1 MTTAP
6 TRTRRRRPPPGW
18 VPNQHGAWAMLV
30 LPLAVG
36 AVRGGLSW
44 THAWLLA
51 AWLLGYLAFFATG
64 LWLRSRRKPKYRP
77 PVVAHALATAVV
89 GGGLLVARP
98 DLVRWGVV
106 FGPLLVA
113 SLWFSARRA
122 ERDLLNDL
130 ITVGAASL
138 MVVVAFGV
146 HDDDAWLPG
155 AGSATAWVLAA
166 VVFGYFV
173 GTALYVK
180 TMIRERGNRVMYA
193 ASVTYHA
200 ALAAAALWLL
210 PPVGL
215 LFAVLAARAAVVPW
229 RWPSARPLVIGLG
242 EIAASAALAG
252 VLLRVP
258 VG

>member
-1 MTTAP
+1 
-6 TRTRRRRPPPGW
+6 
-18 VPNQHGAWAMLV
+18 MLV

-36 AVRGGLSW
+36 AVRSGLSW
-44 THAWLLA
+44 THAWLLV
-51 AWLLGYLAFFATG
+51 AWLLGYLAFYAAG
-64 LWLRSRRKPKYRP
+64 LWLRSRRKPRYRP
-77 PVVAHALATAVV
+77 PLVTYTAVTAVV
-89 GGGLLVARP
+89 GGGLLVVRP
-98 DLVRWGVV
+98 ELLRWAVV

-138 MVVVAFGV
+138 MVVVAFGL

-180 TMIRERGNRVMYA
+180 TMIRERGNRAMYV

-200 ALAAAALWLL
+200 ALAVAALWLL

-215 LFAVLAARAAVVPW
+215 LFAVLTARAAIVPW

-242 EIAASAALAG
+242 EIAASTALAA
-252 VLLRVP
+252 VLLLVP
-258 VG
+258 LG